1 MFMLNQKEQLIGKSP
16 RLRHGLGDSDG
27 QSLVEVLVALS
38 IFVVTSAAA
47 FSLFFGGQSLSVDSI
62 NSELATDYVHE
73 GMIATRSVRDQGW
86 FNLTTGTHGLSYSN
100 NKWQFSGA
108 SDTKNS
114 LTRTVT
120 VTDIDANTKEIKT
133 KVTWSTDPLRIQSSE
148 LVERLTNFQNI
159 QASGGDTGGTPPAGN
174 WCNPKTLGS
183 IDLGPGNS
191 ATDLDVLDKIVYLSA
206 IASSSAKP
214 DLFIIDATD
223 VANPAILGS
232 LNTGK
237 GLNGIDVAGNYAY
250 VVGEDDT
257 KEFQVVD
264 ISNHAAPAVVG
275 TLDLAG
281 NYDGLTVFYWNG
293 YVYVGRA
300 SGATQEFVI
309 INVSNPASP
318 SLVSGLG
325 NIGDGINDI
334 FVLNDKAYLG
344 TEDDTKGMIV
354 VDVADVNSPVVL
366 GSMNSSARVYST
378 YGTSEVAFGV
388 GGQTKFFMVNASNPT
403 NITTLG
409 SVTINAKI
417 KDLVVSGN
425 YVFMGTEDPNKEFQ
439 AWNISDPTNIT
450 FCASFNFPQNASG
463 IDYENNLVYMAVRS
477 NDALRII
484 TSQ

>member
-1 MFMLNQKEQLIGKSP
+1 MFMLNQKEQLTGKSLSLQ
-16 RLRHGLGDSDG
+16 RGHVVRDG

-47 FSLFFGGQSLSVDSI
+47 FLLFFGGQSLSVDSI
-62 NSELATDYVHE
+62 NSGLATDYVHE
-73 GMIATRSVRDQGW
+73 GMTATRSVRDQGW
-86 FNLTTGTHGLSYSN
+86 VNLTTGTHGLSYSN

-108 SDTKNS
+108 SDTKNG

-133 KVTWSTDPLRIQSSE
+133 KVTWATDPLRIQSSE
-148 LVERLTNFQNI
+148 LIERLTNFQNV
-159 QASGGDTGGTPPAGN
+159 QASGGDTGGTLPVGN
-174 WCNPKTLGS
+174 WCDPKTLGS

-191 ATDLDVLDKIVYLSA
+191 ATDLDVLNKIVYVSA
-206 IASSSAKP
+206 TASSAAKP

-223 VANPAILGS
+223 GVSPIILGS
-232 LNTGK
+232 INTGK
-237 GLNGIDVAGNYAY
+237 GLNGIDIAGNYAY

-257 KEFQVVD
+257 KEFQVID

-281 NYDGLTVFYWNG
+281 DYDGFTVFYWNG

-300 SGATQEFVI
+300 NGAVQEFVI

-325 NIGDGINDI
+325 NIGDEINDI
-334 FVLNDKAYLG
+334 FVLNNKAYLG

-354 VDVADVNSPVVL
+354 VDVTNVNSPAIL
-366 GSMNSSARVYST
+366 GSMNSGAHVYST
-378 YGTSEVAFGV
+378 YGTNEASFGV
-388 GGQTKFFMVNASNPT
+388 GGKTKLFMVNASNPA

-409 SVTINAKI
+409 SVTINAKV
-417 KDLVVSGN
+417 KDLVISGG
-425 YVFMGTEDPNKEFQ
+425 YAFIGTEDSNKEFQ
-439 AWNISDPTNIT
+439 AWNVSDPANIT

-463 IDYENNLVYMAVRS
+463 IDYEDNLVYMAVRS